1 MTEVSKK
8 TRAKY
13 ILAIILFAGFVVLII
28 PSCVHEPLINPID
41 NPVDTTGNPI
51 DTTGNPVDTSTG
63 TPCDPNIVYF
73 SKDILPLFIST
84 CAKSG
89 CHDAA
94 THSEGIRMDNFQNVM
109 GSHIVK
115 AYDVNKSKLIEVI
128 KTNDSEDRMPPAPA
142 QRFTGD
148 QILLISK
155 WILQGAKDL
164 TCDENAGQCVTTN
177 VSYSGFVAP
186 LLSTYC
192 VGCHS
197 GGAPSGGISLS
208 TYANVKTMATS
219 GRLYGSIAW
228 STGFKTMPQG
238 STKLSQCNIDKIKG
252 WIDEGANNN

>member
-8 TRAKY
+8 IRAKY
-13 ILAIILFAGFVVLII
+13 ILASILFAGLFVLLI

-51 DTTGNPVDTSTG
+51 DTTG

-89 CHDAA
+89 CHDAT
-94 THSEGIRMDNFQNVM
+94 THEKGIRMDNFQNVI
-109 GSHIVK
+109 GSRIIK
-115 AYDVNKSKLIEVI
+115 AFDANNSKLVKSI
-128 KTNDSEDRMPPAPA
+128 KATGGDDRMPPSPA
-142 QRFTGD
+142 QRFSTD
-148 QILLISK
+148 QIALISK
-155 WILQGAKDL
+155 WVTQGAKDL
-164 TCDENAGQCVTTN
+164 TCDENAGQCATTN

-197 GGAPSGGISLS
+197 GGVPSGGISLTS
-208 TYANVKTMATS
+208 YAGVKAMVTT
-219 GRLYGSIAW
+219 GKLYGAINW
-228 STGFKTMPQG
+228 TTGYVKMPQG